1 MILFSIY
8 VFFLLVCL
16 YAYTIAYNAVKSQKV
31 IDTII
36 SIEARGYP
44 YVYKNKRF
52 SDFGN

>member
-44 YVYKNKRF
+44 YIYKNKRF